1 VTVRWGFIRNAA
13 DLVAFFWA
21 FCGLFRLKTGKLTPG
36 TEIFTVSFQ
45 HPDAGFTGSQQ
56 IMTMLSKNFG

>member
-1 VTVRWGFIRNAA
+1 M
-13 DLVAFFWA
+13 VAFFWA